1 MITQIARVIVD
12 WISKERS
19 FDGEHDELYQFAAY
33 SLLFG
38 MVPFFIVIVLGILFG
53 MLWEGITMLV
63 PYILIRKFSGGYHV
77 KSSSTCF
84 FISLSVLSI
93 ALLLTRHIIE
103 GELTDILTIVTLC
116 AVIILYKFSPIDS
129 DARKLSLKE
138 RVVFRCV
145 ARAIAIGAFIG
156 YLGMLYFEH
165 NIIAVPIGMGIN
177 IAALLQLPCLL
188 RIWFRKLH
196 NICKM
201 V

>member
-1 MITQIARVIVD
+1 MC
-12 WISKERS
+12 
-19 FDGEHDELYQFAAY
+19 QFVSAA
-33 SLLFG
+33 SSPFS
-38 MVPFFIVIVLGILFG
+38 VP
-53 MLWEGITMLV
+53 M
-63 PYILIRKFSGGYHV
+63 ILISYFP
-77 KSSSTCF
+77 SSV
-84 FISLSVLSI
+84 ISFTV
-93 ALLLTRHIIE
+93 
-103 GELTDILTIVTLC
+103 ILTIVTLC